1 MQKLLNQ
8 LTKTIIKKY
17 KLFFMLIALGIIIP
31 FSIIYYQYGY
41 KIYFNQIVIDNSH
54 VKNYTSQLNNI
65 MDTRHQ
71 LNVVDNMYQSI
82 DKLDMQ
88 FFLRT
93 RNNSFYYNK
102 FADLGQVIA
111 TFFSAK
117 IKNKTV
123 DKIII
128 NYPSIKNIEVPDL
141 NIYKIYLDKPI
152 LKVNVL
158 GNLNKATNTKFM
170 NEYINYMNSLFK
182 VPQKEFE
189 ELIIELKK
197 SNSEIKKVLNEDLT
211 QISDDKKLFDS
222 ILKKESKIVFQ
233 KNNIALIKLI
243 RTFKKYEVLYSD
255 ELILFN
261 NTNSNFDNGYYLS
274 ERDSI
279 NKEYINILSDDNS
292 HPFLN
297 KKPIF
302 IQNFFYTVQN
312 YKNLTNFAFNKI
324 KEELATIEILD
335 EFISSEEFSKQHDF
349 FIFNS
354 TQDKFFFDDSANSLF
369 FIILVLYSIFGIFI
383 LFLILSIR
391 KP

>member
-102 FADLGQVIA
+102 FANLGQVIA